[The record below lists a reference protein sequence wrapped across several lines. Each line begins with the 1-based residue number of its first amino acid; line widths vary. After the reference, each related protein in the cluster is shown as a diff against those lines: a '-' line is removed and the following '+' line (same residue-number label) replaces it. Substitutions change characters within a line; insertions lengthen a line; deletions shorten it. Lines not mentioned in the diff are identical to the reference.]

1 MINLPNTLPVVESC
15 DGCGA
20 CCKVVTSPPFYRVF
34 DEGGEDAWVRLKADL
49 PDVLGELLADCQARQ
64 AAGGPF
70 FGTPCIWYHAPT
82 RRCC

>member
-1 MINLPNTLPVVESC
+1 
-15 DGCGA
+15 
-20 CCKVVTSPPFYRVF
+20 
-34 DEGGEDAWVRLKADL
+34 
-49 PDVLGELLADCQARQ
+49 VLGELLADCQARQ